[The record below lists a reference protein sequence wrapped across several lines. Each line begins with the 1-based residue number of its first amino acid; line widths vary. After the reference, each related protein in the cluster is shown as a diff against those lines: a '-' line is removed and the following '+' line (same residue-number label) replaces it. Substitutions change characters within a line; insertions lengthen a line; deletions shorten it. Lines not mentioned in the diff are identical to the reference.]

1 MTKLT
6 DFSTYNMQKI
16 LKFYSKTLLDTIENG
31 NKNKAQDT
39 ILERKKFAFNTNG
52 KKKIIEKIHSH
63 LFSHIE
69 KNRDL

>member
-6 DFSTYNMQKI
+6 DFSIYNMQKI
-16 LKFYSKTLLDTIENG
+16 LKFYSRSLLDTIENG

-39 ILERKKFAFNTNG
+39 ILEKKIAFNTNG

-69 KNRDL
+69 KNKDL